1 MFHIF
6 CYTVIKSS
14 HKDTQM
20 YHTNVWPHDWLLY
33 IKRKW
38 IIIMIFVPIVFMLTR
53 LRRRRKKRGWYWCF
67 RDGRGRIGG
76 KGRRQGRHIQCNFME
91 IHYNFCLTFCFF
103 ISLNMFLYGPIPLP
117 TICFGFRVYISWRLH
132 AKEIKRSLE

>member
-76 KGRRQGRHIQCNFME
+76 KGRRRGRHIQCNFME
-91 IHYNFCLTFCFF
+91 IHYNFWFFF
-103 ISLNMFLYGPIPLP
+103 ISLKVF
-117 TICFGFRVYISWRLH
+117 VYSTNSSCTVRFSFSAHI
-132 AKEIKRSLE
+132 IKASMS